1 MMNLAAEQLQHLA
14 GVFDVTR
21 LAKDLSTALGDRV
34 AGEYNAFI
42 DAGCN
47 VSRFLFGEARNQF
60 VRRLAATDSALGA
73 WMRCDNFKRVTGLF
87 EQLLSL
93 WRLACK
99 DEAEGLIGHCVAVAR
114 KHGSESGSLESRSI
128 VEPSQLHVL
137 YEDNH
142 LLAVAKPPGIAT
154 MGVPAGK
161 LSLLDLAKA
170 YVKEKYHKPG
180 NVYLGIVSR
189 LDAPVTGVLLIART
203 SKAAARLTEQFRL
216 GTVEKV
222 YWAVV
227 EGTPDSPE
235 GTCVDWMRKD
245 ERHRKMHIV
254 AKGHAE
260 AKEARLSYRTLQS
273 VAAGTLLEVRLDTGR
288 KHQIRLQLAHRGLP
302 IIGDR
307 KYGSTHSFDEGI
319 ALHSRYLRLQHP
331 VLKTELALTA
341 KLPRS
346 WRIFGITT

>member
-1 MMNLAAEQLQHLA
+1 L
-14 GVFDVTR
+14 
-21 LAKDLSTALGDRV
+21 
-34 AGEYNAFI
+34 NAP
-42 DAGCN
+42 
-47 VSRFLFGEARNQF
+47 
-60 VRRLAATDSALGA
+60 
-73 WMRCDNFKRVTGLF
+73 K
-87 EQLLSL
+87 
-93 WRLACK
+93 
-99 DEAEGLIGHCVAVAR
+99 
-114 KHGSESGSLESRSI
+114 
-128 VEPSQLHVL
+128 LHVL

-161 LSLLDLAKA
+161 PSLLDLAKE

-203 SKAAARLTEQFRL
+203 SKAAARLTEQFRQ

-227 EGTPDSPE
+227 EGTPDTPE
-235 GTCVDWMRKD
+235 GTCVDWVRKD

-260 AKEARLSYRTLQS
+260 AKEARLSYHTLQT
-273 VAAGTLLEVRLDTGR
+273 VASGTLLEVRLDTGR

-307 KYGSTHSFDEGI
+307 KYGSTLSFDEGI

-331 VLKTELALTA
+331 VLKTELALIA
-341 KLPRS
+341 KLPKG
-346 WRIFGITT
+346 WRIFGISQHRDST